1 MKKQLRAYIIP
12 NILAMMGTSCY
23 VLADTL
29 FISLAEGA
37 NGITALNLVL
47 PIYGLIYAIGSMIG
61 VGSATRYALQTSIG
75 HPDAN
80 SYFSNSIWFTM
91 LVSIPFV
98 LAGIFCPGWVLT
110 CLGADETILSVGFTY
125 TRIVLCFAP
134 CFMLNYTM
142 TAFVRNDHAPNVAMA
157 ATLCSGLFNIAF
169 DYILMFPLGL
179 GMAGAALATGF
190 SPIVSMSICMVHYL
204 SKRNTILFTRQL
216 PSLSKLLSS
225 CKLGV
230 VAFAGELSNSITTMV
245 FNFLL
250 LGLGGNLA
258 VAAYGIVANFA
269 LVGTALF
276 NGISLGLQPL
286 ASAVHGQGNTQGEKE
301 ILRYSIQIGTVIAC
315 LLVAITLSIPETL
328 VSVFN
333 SEQSEP
339 LAAYAVPGLSLYFLG
354 FLVAQVNIIH
364 AGFFSAIGNGVASS
378 AIALSRGV
386 VAIAILAFLLSHLFG
401 INGVWL
407 SFPAAEVAT
416 LLLTL
421 WFVRRHSHP
430 KNRGLS

>member
-80 SYFSNSIWFTM
+80 CYFSNSIWFTL

-110 CLGADETILSVGFTY
+110 CLGADETILSVGFNY

-169 DYILMFPLGL
+169 DYILMFPLEIGR
-179 GMAGAALATGF
+179 A
-190 SPIVSMSICMVHYL
+190 
-204 SKRNTILFTRQL
+204 
-216 PSLSKLLSS
+216 S
-225 CKLGV
+225 CRERV
-230 VAFAGELSNSITTMV
+230 
-245 FNFLL
+245 
-250 LGLGGNLA
+250 
-258 VAAYGIVANFA
+258 
-269 LVGTALF
+269 
-276 NGISLGLQPL
+276 
-286 ASAVHGQGNTQGEKE
+286 
-301 ILRYSIQIGTVIAC
+301 
-315 LLVAITLSIPETL
+315 
-328 VSVFN
+328 
-333 SEQSEP
+333 
-339 LAAYAVPGLSLYFLG
+339 
-354 FLVAQVNIIH
+354 
-364 AGFFSAIGNGVASS
+364 
-378 AIALSRGV
+378 
-386 VAIAILAFLLSHLFG
+386 
-401 INGVWL
+401 
-407 SFPAAEVAT
+407 
-416 LLLTL
+416 
-421 WFVRRHSHP
+421 
-430 KNRGLS
+430 

>member
-1 MKKQLRAYIIP
+1 MKKKLRAYIVP
-12 NILAMMGTSCY
+12 NVLAMMGTSCY

-29 FISLAEGA
+29 FISIAEGA

-47 PIYGLIYAIGSMIG
+47 PIYYLIYAIGSMIG
-61 VGSATRYALQTSIG
+61 VGSATRYALQKSIG
-75 HPDAN
+75 HSDAN
-80 SYFSNSIWFTM
+80 CYFSNSIWFTL
-91 LVSIPFV
+91 LVSVPFV

-142 TAFVRNDHAPNVAMA
+142 TAFVRNDYAPKVAMA

-169 DYILMFPLGL
+169 DYILMFPMGL
-179 GMAGAALATGF
+179 GMVGAALATGF
-190 SPIVSMSICMVHYL
+190 SPILSMSICMVHYL
-204 SKRNTILFTRQL
+204 SKNNTIVFKKQL
-216 PSLSKLLSS
+216 PSLSRLLSS
-225 CKLGV
+225 CKLGI

-250 LGLGGNLA
+250 LRLGGNLA

-269 LVGTALF
+269 LVGVALL
-276 NGISLGLQPL
+276 NGVSLGLQPL
-286 ASAVHGQGNTQGEKE
+286 ASTVHGQGNTQAEKE
-301 ILRYSIQIGTVIAC
+301 ILHHSIQIGTAIAC
-315 LLVAITLSIPETL
+315 FLVAATLIFPETL

-339 LAAYAVPGLSLYFLG
+339 LAAYAVTGLSLYFLG

-364 AGFFSAIGNGVASS
+364 AGFFSAIGNSVASS
-378 AIALSRGV
+378 VIALSRGV
-386 VAIAILAFLLSHLFG
+386 VSISVLAFVLSHFLG
-401 INGVWL
+401 IMGVWL
-407 SFPAAEVAT
+407 SFPAAELTT

-421 WFVRRHSHP
+421 WFVRRHTHV
-430 KNRGLS
+430 KYERL